1 MEIFLLFEI
10 QMVNKVG
17 EEERDTE
24 EVLGPRSL
32 RVSASGC
39 LTLPFLRYASRV
51 MKPLAGEKGSDY
63 HLDLR

>member
-10 QMVNKVG
+10 QMVTKIG
-17 EEERDTE
+17 EEEKDTA
-24 EVLGPRSL
+24 EVPDPPL
-32 RVSASGC
+32 
-39 LTLPFLRYASRV
+39 LRYDSRV